1 MKTTISLITLF
12 SISFFCACTSEVD
25 CTDPRLEPTFV
36 GYTMTELDTL
46 IYTKFKAG
54 SNFTVPL
61 DTFLVDKS
69 RAHYTVKH
77 DTINIFETVV
87 ESRILPGSDWQIFVP
102 AANRTVLIADIASS
116 HEKGKVSH
124 GIFSM
129 DHFGPP
135 CMNTIYSAKLDSQN
149 LTFTKNDSLRYFLYI
164 PR

>member
-1 MKTTISLITLF
+1 MKTRLCPITLLAVLILC
-12 SISFFCACTSEVD
+12 SCTSEVD
-25 CTDPRLEPTFV
+25 CTDPKLDLNFV
-36 GYTMTELDTL
+36 GYTLAELDTL

-54 SNFTVPL
+54 SNFTIPL

-69 RAHYTVKH
+69 RAYYTLKH
-77 DTINIFETVV
+77 DTINVFETIS
-87 ESRILPGSDWQIFVP
+87 ESRIMPGSDWEIFVP
-102 AANRTVLIADIASS
+102 AVNRTVLIADIVSS

-135 CMNTIYSAKLDSQN
+135 CMNTIYSAKLNNQN
-149 LTFTKNDSLRYFLYI
+149 LMFTKNDSLRYSVYI